1 VLNLVLRGQLYA
13 LTKFCLRHEGANTVI
28 CVAALRIEL
37 GYDVNVSRYVAIVE
51 IEPLVDT
58 KATHELDYLYWNS
71 LYTTHELIGVL
82 DEEKVGLIPG
92 YSAIL

>member
-1 VLNLVLRGQLYA
+1 V
-13 LTKFCLRHEGANTVI
+13 GANTFI
-28 CVAALRIEL
+28 CVATLRIEL
-37 GYDVNVSRYVAIVE
+37 GYDVNVSRYVAIVG

-58 KATHELDYLYWNS
+58 KATHELDYLLPS
-71 LYTTHELIGVL
+71 LNTTHELIGVL